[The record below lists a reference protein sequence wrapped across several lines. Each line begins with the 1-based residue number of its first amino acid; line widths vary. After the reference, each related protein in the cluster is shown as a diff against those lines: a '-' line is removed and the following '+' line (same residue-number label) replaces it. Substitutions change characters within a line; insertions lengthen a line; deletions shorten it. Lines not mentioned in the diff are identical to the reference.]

1 MRPPLHL
8 LSSRVTH
15 PTFPLLT
22 HITASVRN
30 ARASPSLCFQR
41 HSGAQRPAQNPSGL
55 RPLSASFG
63 GCDNPRLPA
72 GREVTV
78 PHGAGTA
85 SRPDAAL
92 RAAVADRSGP
102 SRPRSGKRYH
112 PAGHDGQPP
121 PPPPQT
127 PRRAPG
133 PEALTPRKTQ
143 PSAGLRP
150 PLRPGSA
157 ARCAWPRAE
166 AALTV

>member
-8 LSSRVTH
+8 LSSRLTH

-41 HSGAQRPAQNPSGL
+41 HSGALRPAQNPSGL

-121 PPPPQT
+121 PPNTTACPGPGGFNAEEDAAE
-127 PRRAPG
+127 RRAP
-133 PEALTPRKTQ
+133 PPVKARERC
-143 PSAGLRP
+143 
-150 PLRPGSA
+150 PLRLA
-157 ARCAWPRAE
+157 AR
-166 AALTV
+166 